1 MRSSFFWGLT
11 LFLVVG
17 CADAL
22 SPGESRLRDGLYSIP
37 SGASRTPTALPG
49 IWGRDER
56 GGNIDFAVRLALSAR
71 EIVIGNRCTFQ
82 DGTVL
87 YAFASVSARFENNR
101 IVATGSA
108 TGRRDENNKT
118 CFVSLALG
126 SWSYSIDP
134 TELKISGL
142 SSFGGS
148 QSSGTGSQ
156 VGSQVSASGWLKL
169 ADTEISSD

>member
-1 MRSSFFWGLT
+1 MKFYISLALT
-11 LFLVVG
+11 LIFVVG

-22 SPGESRLRDGLYSIP
+22 SPGESRLRDDLFSIP
-37 SGASRTPTALPG
+37 SNATRTPTALRG

-87 YAFASVSARFENNR
+87 YAFANVSVRYENNR
-101 IVATGSA
+101 IIATGSA

-126 SWSYSIDP
+126 SWSFSIDP
-134 TELKISGL
+134 TQLKINGL

-148 QSSGTGSQ
+148 QTSGTGTQ
-156 VGSQVSASGWLKL
+156 VGSQVTASGWLKL
-169 ADTEISSD
+169 ADTEVSSD